1 MKVLRAL
8 FYLLLLANLVLVFV
22 SLGGF
27 SRAPGGEPERLSS
40 QLHPEQIHILA
51 QDSPDSQPAA
61 DRGAEAAASVP
72 EAQPEEAK
80 SSAPAV
86 SESGEKADAKKA
98 DEAKKLEDA
107 KKEARKVEEA
117 KKAAEAKKAEEQKKA
132 TEARKADEAKKLAAA
147 SAPACTSW
155 GGLSRAQADEL
166 VQRARSAGLKSQ
178 LSNSGT
184 PTAWWVHLPPQSD
197 RAGAERKAAE
207 LRGLGVSDFFIVNDA
222 GPNQNAISL
231 GLYKNE
237 DSAKRMLEQL
247 KASGVQT
254 ARISTREPS
263 QIKVEVSGALNSLTA
278 FTGQTRVPVAHA
290 SCTPAKR

>member
-8 FYLLLLANLVLVFV
+8 FYILLLANLVLVFV

-40 QLHPEQIHILA
+40 QLHPEQIRILS
-51 QDSPDSQPAA
+51 QDSPEDSS
-61 DRGAEAAASVP
+61 AE
-72 EAQPEEAK
+72 
-80 SSAPAV
+80 SAPA
-86 SESGEKADAKKA
+86 ESAPTPSASDSAPAQADAA
-98 DEAKKLEDA
+98 NDSAESA
-107 KKEARKVEEA
+107 EARK
-117 KKAAEAKKAEEQKKA
+117 AEAKKAEEARKSEEAKKAEEAKRAAELKKEEEQKKLA
-132 TEARKADEAKKLAAA
+132 EARKAEEAKKLAA
-147 SAPACTSW
+147 SPACASW
-155 GGLSRAQADEL
+155 AGLSRVQADEI
-166 VQRARSAGLKSQ
+166 VQRSRSAGLKSQ
-178 LSNSGT
+178 ISNAGAPS
-184 PTAWWVHLPPQSD
+184 AWWVHLPAQSD

-207 LRGLGVSDFFIVNDA
+207 LRSLGVSDFFIVNDA

-254 ARISTREPS
+254 ARISTREAS
-263 QIKVEVSGALNSLTA
+263 QLKVEVSGASASLSA
-278 FTGQTRVPVAHA
+278 FTSQNRFPSAHA